1 MIDWCLINVC
11 SWSNAI
17 MTLFLQGELLGRLP
31 RSLPHALQLGHRGA
45 DFQQSLNWNL
55 HFLSHYMSQWSVIT
69 ILMTRSTATWVWMTT
84 DAGWATTACPSSLV
98 DVLPLQVLWLWRRI
112 WKGHWEGQQ
121 RWNWYRQQA
130 WIGDESQKM
139 GQGDIFFPL
148 SKSRSDFEMTNKINN
163 DKLKRKLICET
174 PHQNFAT
181 SRLWQRLRQ
190 RC

>member
-1 MIDWCLINVC
+1 MIDDW
-11 SWSNAI
+11 
-17 MTLFLQGELLGRLP
+17 LFILKNLLTNLVLQGELLGRLP
-31 RSLPHALQLGHRGA
+31 RCLPHALQLGHWGA
-45 DFQQSLNWNL
+45 DFQQSLDWNWY
-55 HFLSHYMSQWSVIT
+55 FFIMQYVTVIS

-148 SKSRSDFEMTNKINN
+148 SNK
-163 DKLKRKLICET
+163 
-174 PHQNFAT
+174 
-181 SRLWQRLRQ
+181 
-190 RC
+190 

>member
-1 MIDWCLINVC
+1 MKWWLIYVIKRFCPWLWFYKVSSWDGCPGVC
-11 SWSNAI
+11 H
-17 MTLFLQGELLGRLP
+17 MP
-31 RSLPHALQLGHRGA
+31 C
-45 DFQQSLNWNL
+45 NWDTEVLIFNKVSIGSGIFYRATC
-55 HFLSHYMSQWSVIT
+55 HWSVIT